1 LFTTAYTRNAAA
13 HHGVLDPGAQLIGK
27 PFTVEELATRV
38 RECWM
43 RQPRRAA
50 ASSKPGKAQDEF
62 DDGRFSATFSHCVRV

>member
-13 HHGVLDPGAQLIGK
+13 HHGVLDPGVQLICK

-43 RQPRRAA
+43 RQRARRPLPSLAKLRM
-50 ASSKPGKAQDEF
+50 SSMMVD
-62 DDGRFSATFSHCVRV
+62 